1 MRQYY
6 VFSLLGTDR
15 TGLVDQVT
23 QAMKRSSANLE
34 DSRMA
39 VLGEEFAMMILCSV
53 ASEGADKL
61 LAEMTSTASSLDL
74 LFQSKPTHARR
85 LSQKMVPLQVE
96 VKGMDHEGI
105 VHNVVHHLV
114 EQGISVES
122 LDSQIVN
129 APYSGVPLFEMRM
142 RVHAPASISI
152 SALRRHLE
160 GVADELN
167 VDVEVRTCA
176 A

>member
-6 VFSLLGTDR
+6 VFSLMGTDR

-23 QAMKRSSANLE
+23 QAIGRGTANLE

-53 ASEGADKL
+53 TPEHSDKL
-61 LAEMTSTASSLDL
+61 LEEMKSTAQALDL
-74 LFQSKPTHARR
+74 LFQWKATNARR
-85 LSQKMVPLQVE
+85 LSQKMVPLQVD

-105 VHNVVHHLV
+105 VNDVVHHLV

-122 LDSQIVN
+122 LDSQVVN

-142 RVHAPASISI
+142 RVQAPASVSLA
-152 SALRRHLE
+152 SLRRHLS
-160 GVADELN
+160 GVADKLN
-167 VDVEVRTCA
+167 VDVDVRTSA